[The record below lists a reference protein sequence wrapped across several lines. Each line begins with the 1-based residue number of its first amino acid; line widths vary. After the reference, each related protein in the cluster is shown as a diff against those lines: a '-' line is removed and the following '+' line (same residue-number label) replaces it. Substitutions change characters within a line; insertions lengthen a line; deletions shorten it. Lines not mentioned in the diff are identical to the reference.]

1 MVIFWGTLLEK
12 KALKWN
18 TKLDATKPSLH
29 CIFKPMFLQKKPPS
43 RNLGKI
49 YSFGNFG
56 NTRWN
61 QCHDNL
67 RLHTSSLRCHRET
80 PEMRGASSGARRESY
95 WRQCCQRWGQYSVT
109 LSSILLS
116 QRKNLEASSCIGG
129 KYRIVTFSRVLPGV
143 DFGSL
148 PLFASLNKHISP
160 RFFYHTC
167 NVKRAAWAWPHNSTQ
182 LSNHCL

>member
-1 MVIFWGTLLEK
+1 
-12 KALKWN
+12 
-18 TKLDATKPSLH
+18 
-29 CIFKPMFLQKKPPS
+29 MFQQKKPPS

-49 YSFGNFG
+49 YSSGNFA
-56 NTRWN
+56 NTRWD

-80 PEMRGASSGARRESY
+80 PEMRGPSSGARRESY

-129 KYRIVTFSRVLPGV
+129 KYRIVTFSLVLSGE
-143 DFGSL
+143 DFVL
-148 PLFASLNKHISP
+148 YRYPLLLNTDAPSAFFA
-160 RFFYHTC
+160 FFHHTC
-167 NVKRAAWAWPHNSTQ
+167 NVKRAAWAWPHNYTV
-182 LSNHCL
+182 